1 MNLNR
6 IKAIAK
12 KEFKHLLRDY
22 RMLAILLLFPVFL
35 LGVFGYAIN
44 FDVHHI
50 KLAVYDQEYSDVT
63 RNLVK
68 ELTNSEY
75 FDLSGYLKSE
85 KQLKETL
92 DNKLAQC
99 IVVIPLDFSRK
110 FYSKQ
115 DVKVQFLIDGVDGN
129 TANIIQNYLTAALQ
143 TYGQKLTAEVLMKN
157 GMKNY
162 VPLELETRFWY
173 NPDLQT
179 TRFLIPGL
187 IAMILLITAA
197 ISVSLSLVREKERGT
212 IEQINVSPINSFEL
226 ISGKILPYL
235 ILSLFNAAM
244 ILIVGYFLFGVE
256 VKGSIILLFLT
267 TLLFLSASTG
277 IGILVSVL
285 ADSQQVAFSFATF
298 VTLLPSVIL
307 SGFIFP
313 IESMPWPIQIL
324 TNITPAKFF
333 IEILRA
339 IVIRG
344 VGVASFWDQAL
355 YLILFTSV
363 IIFLANVINTRK
375 ASRG

>member
-22 RMLAILLLFPVFL
+22 RMLGILVLFPVFL
-35 LGVFGYAIN
+35 LGIFGYAIN

-63 RNLVK
+63 RDLVK
-68 ELTNSEY
+68 ELINSEY
-75 FDLSGYLKSE
+75 FDLSGYVKSE
-85 KQLKETL
+85 KQLKTIL

-99 IVVIPLDFSRK
+99 IIVIPFDFSKK
-110 FYSKQ
+110 FNSRQ
-115 DVKVQFLIDGVDGN
+115 VVKVQFLIDGVDGN
-129 TANIIQNYLTAALQ
+129 TANIIQNYVTAALQ
-143 TYGQKLTAEVLMKN
+143 TYGQNLSAEVLMKN
-157 GMKNY
+157 GQNNY
-162 VPLELETRFWY
+162 VPIDLETRFWY

-226 ISGKILPYL
+226 IAGKILPYL

-244 ILIVGYFLFGVE
+244 ILIVGYFMFGVE
-256 VKGSIILLFLT
+256 IKGSIFLLFLT

-277 IGILVSVL
+277 IGILVSVM
-285 ADSQQVAFSFATF
+285 ADSLQVAFTVATF
-298 VTLLPSVIL
+298 ATLLPSLIL

-313 IESMPWPIQIL
+313 IESMPLPVQIL

-344 VGVASFWDQAL
+344 VGIAAFWDQAI
-355 YLILFTSV
+355 YLILFTTV
-363 IIFLANVINTRK
+363 IILLSNVINIRK
-375 ASRG
+375 ENKA

>member
-35 LGVFGYAIN
+35 LWIFGYAIN

-50 KLAVYDQEYSDVT
+50 KLAVYDQEYSDAT
-63 RNLVK
+63 RDLVK
-68 ELTNSEY
+68 GLINSEY
-75 FDLSGYLKSE
+75 FDLVGYLNND

-92 DNKLAQC
+92 DNKYAQC
-99 IVVIPLDFSRK
+99 IVVIPSDFSRK
-110 FYSKQ
+110 FYSRQ
-115 DVKVQFLIDGVDGN
+115 VVKVQFLIDGVDGN
-129 TANIIQNYLTAALQ
+129 TANIIQNYITAAIQ
-143 TYGQKLTAEVLMKN
+143 TYGQNLTAEVLMKN
-157 GMKNY
+157 GLKNY
-162 VPLELETRFWY
+162 VPIDLQARFWY

-226 ISGKILPYL
+226 IFGKILPYL

-244 ILIVGYFLFGVE
+244 ILIASYFLFGVE
-256 VKGSIILLFLT
+256 IKGSIILLFLS

-277 IGILVSVL
+277 IGILVSVI
-285 ADSQQVAFSFATF
+285 ADSQQVAFSAATF
-298 VTLLPSVIL
+298 ASLLPSLIL

-313 IESMPWPIQIL
+313 IETMPLAIQIL

-333 IEILRA
+333 VVILRA
-339 IVIRG
+339 IIIRG

-355 YLILFTSV
+355 YLLLYSSIILLLSN
-363 IIFLANVINTRK
+363 IIYKIKENK
-375 ASRG
+375 G

>member
-22 RMLAILLLFPVFL
+22 RMLAILVLFPVFL

-68 ELTNSEY
+68 GLINSEY
-75 FDLSGYLKSE
+75 FDLSGYLKND

-92 DNKLAQC
+92 DNKIAQC
-99 IVVIPLDFSRK
+99 IAVIPSDFSRK
-110 FYSKQ
+110 FYSRQ
-115 DVKVQFLIDGVDGN
+115 VVKVQFLIDGVDGN
-129 TANIIQNYLTAALQ
+129 TANIIQNYISAALQ
-143 TYGQKLTAEVLMKN
+143 TYGQNLTAEVLMKN
-157 GMKNY
+157 GQNNY
-162 VPLELETRFWY
+162 VPIDLESRFWY

-235 ILSLFNAAM
+235 LLSLFNAAM

-256 VKGSIILLFLT
+256 IKGSIILLFLT

-277 IGILVSVL
+277 IGILVSVI
-285 ADSQQVAFSFATF
+285 ADSQQVAFSIATF
-298 VTLLPSVIL
+298 ATLLPSVIL

-313 IESMPWPIQIL
+313 IESMPLPIQIL

-355 YLILFTSV
+355 YLLLFTSV
-363 IIFLANVINTRK
+363 IILLSNLIYKRK
-375 ASRG
+375 ENRG

>member
-22 RMLAILLLFPVFL
+22 RMLAILVLFPVFL
-35 LGVFGYAIN
+35 LGIFGYAIN

-50 KLAVYDQEYSDVT
+50 KLAVYDREYSDAT
-63 RNLVK
+63 RNLIK
-68 ELTNSEY
+68 GLINSEY
-75 FDLSGYLKSE
+75 FDLVGYLNND

-92 DNKLAQC
+92 DNKYAQC
-99 IVVIPLDFSRK
+99 IVVIPSDFSRK
-110 FYSKQ
+110 FYSRQ
-115 DVKVQFLIDGVDGN
+115 VVKVQFLIDGVDGN
-129 TANIIQNYLTAALQ
+129 TANIIQNYITAALQ
-143 TYGQKLTAEVLMKN
+143 TYGQNLTAEVLMKN
-157 GMKNY
+157 GLKNY
-162 VPLELETRFWY
+162 VPIDLQARFWY

-235 ILSLFNAAM
+235 LLSLFNAAM
-244 ILIVGYFLFGVE
+244 ILIVSYFLFGVE
-256 VKGSIILLFLT
+256 IKGNIILLFLS
-267 TLLFLSASTG
+267 TLLFLLASTG

-285 ADSQQVAFSFATF
+285 ADSQQVAFSAATF
-298 VTLLPSVIL
+298 ASLLPSLIL

-313 IESMPWPIQIL
+313 IETMPLAIQIL

-333 IEILRA
+333 VEILRA

-355 YLILFTSV
+355 YLLLYTSIIILLSN
-363 IIFLANVINTRK
+363 IIYKRK
-375 ASRG
+375 ENKG